1 MVCYARDTIFMALS
15 GDLSTFEFVELLEWI
30 AHKRRTGTL
39 VLRRLSTE
47 KRLLFRGGRLVS
59 SASNDPRETLGQTLV
74 RDQLLGEEELFKAL
88 LRQEK
93 EGRLLGELLVADG
106 RITPDQLRRALESK
120 TEEAI
125 YDLFLWPD
133 GRFEFTDTQ
142 GTPESPVRIDMD
154 LRLVLEEGL
163 HRLKQ
168 WRELRPLLPST
179 VTFLVQRKGFDV
191 QDPIDQQ
198 ILGLAAS
205 GKTLAAISLE
215 TRRSEFEI
223 TLRCN
228 ALIQRGALRPGASQP
243 QDAPLDPVGA
253 IQALLGRAEKMLAE
267 RSFEPAMQA
276 YEAVLAIDR
285 LNQDAKK
292 GLLAVAD
299 ARRQWRV
306 LNRMP
311 LDRVPVLRI
320 GSMTLTQQVF
330 DPNEGFVLS
339 RINGQWSLRAIL
351 KLCPMPESDALAI
364 FARLIERGVVQLVE
378 GTAGSSGSA

>member
-1 MVCYARDTIFMALS
+1 MLTGNLRTMGLPEILQ
-15 GDLSTFEFVELLEWI
+15 WI
-30 AHKRRTGTL
+30 SAGRKSGTL
-39 VLRRLSTE
+39 ELERGLIR
-47 KRLLFRGGRLVS
+47 KKILFSEGNIHS
-59 SASNDPRETLGQTLV
+59 SWSNDPRESLGQFLIRTRRV
-74 RDQLLGEEELFKAL
+74 SEQQLFKAL

-198 ILGLAAS
+198 ILGLVAS

-351 KLCPMPESDALAI
+351 KLCHMPESDALAI